1 MDEPMICMDN
11 SLISLYQWANM
22 DRRKRPEGFPGQR
35 IVVLPR
41 KVVAKALE
49 HVLLRGLLPT
59 DAGYFPKA
67 AGHYMERSVGVNQ
80 AIFIYCTH
88 GRGWC
93 ELGGQRYELEAGDLL
108 VVPPES
114 PHVYGADEE
123 HPWTI
128 SWVHA
133 SGANVRLFLNELGVS
148 LEQPVIYLGE
158 DPQLL
163 GLFEEVLA
171 ILEHGYAPA
180 QLLYASQALA
190 HLLGVM
196 IWHRQ
201 QRWRGDPNPRQKI
214 SQSIAYMKQHLGKP
228 LHVSTLAALVNL
240 SPSHYTALFKQHT
253 GYAPIDYLIR
263 LRMHWACQL
272 LDTTNQPVKQIAA
285 SLGYGDPF
293 YFSRVFK
300 AVNEASPT
308 EYRLM
313 HKG

>member
-1 MDEPMICMDN
+1 
-11 SLISLYQWANM
+11 M
-22 DRRKRPEGFPGQR
+22 DRPKRPEGFPGQR

-41 KVVAKALE
+41 TVVARAME
-49 HVLLRGLLPT
+49 HGLLRGLLPT
-59 DAGYFPKA
+59 DIGYFPKA
-67 AGHYMERSVGVNQ
+67 AGHFMERRLGVNQ

-93 ELGGQRYELEAGDLL
+93 DLAGQRHELQAGDLL
-108 VVPPES
+108 VVPPDT

-128 SWVHA
+128 AWVHA
-133 SGANVRLFLNELGVS
+133 TGANVRLFLSELGIS
-148 LEQPVIYLGE
+148 LEHPVIYLGE

-163 GLFEEVLA
+163 ALFEEVLA
-171 ILEHGYAPA
+171 ILEHGYAPP
-180 QLLYASQALA
+180 QLMYASQALA

-201 QRWRGDPNPRQKI
+201 QRWRGDPDPKQKI
-214 SQSIAYMKQHLGKP
+214 NQSIAYMKQHLEQP
-228 LHVSTLAALVNL
+228 LHVSTLAALANL

-272 LDTTNQPVKQIAA
+272 LDTTDLPVKNIAA
-285 SLGYGDPF
+285 SLGYDDPF

-300 AVNEASPT
+300 AVNETSPAQ
-308 EYRLM
+308 YRRL

>member
-1 MDEPMICMDN
+1 
-11 SLISLYQWANM
+11 M

-35 IVVLPR
+35 RVVLPR
-41 KVVAKALE
+41 QVVARALE
-49 HVLLRGLLPT
+49 HALLRGLLPT

-67 AGHYMERSVGVNQ
+67 AGHHVHRREGVSQ
-80 AIFIYCTH
+80 AIFIYCAH

-93 ELGGQRYELEAGDLL
+93 GLGGQRHELEAGDLL
-108 VVPPES
+108 VVPPGS
-114 PHVYGADEE
+114 PHMYGADEK

-128 SWVHA
+128 PWVHVT
-133 SGANVRLFLNELGVS
+133 GANLHFFLHELGVS
-148 LEQPVIYLGE
+148 LEHPVVYLGE

-163 GLFEEVLA
+163 ALFEEVLA
-171 ILEHGYAPA
+171 VLEHGYAPS

-201 QRWRGDPNPRQKI
+201 QKWRGDPDPRQKI
-214 SQSIAYMKQHLGKP
+214 NQSIAYMKQHLAKP
-228 LHVSTLAALVNL
+228 LRVSTLAALGNL

-253 GYAPIDYLIR
+253 DYAPIDYLIR
-263 LRMHWACQL
+263 LRMHRACQL
-272 LDTTNQPVKQIAA
+272 LDTTKLPVKEIAA
-285 SLGYGDPF
+285 SLGYDDPF

-300 AVNEASPT
+300 MVNETSPAA
-308 EYRLM
+308 YRLM

>member
-1 MDEPMICMDN
+1 
-11 SLISLYQWANM
+11 M

-41 KVVAKALE
+41 KVVARALE
-49 HVLLRGLLPT
+49 RALLRDLLPT
-59 DAGYFPKA
+59 DVGYFPKA
-67 AGHYMERSVGVNQ
+67 TGHFMERSAGVNQ

-93 ELGGQRYELEAGDLL
+93 QLGGQRHEVEAGDLL
-108 VVPPES
+108 VVPPDR
-114 PHVYGADEE
+114 PHVYGADKK

-128 SWVHA
+128 PWVHA
-133 SGANVRLFLNELGVS
+133 TGANVGLFLSELGVS
-148 LEQPVIYLGE
+148 LEHPVIYLGE

-163 GLFEEVLA
+163 ALFEEVLA

-180 QLLYASQALA
+180 RLLYASQALA
-190 HLLGVM
+190 HLLGAM

-201 QRWRGDPNPRQKI
+201 QRWRGNPNPRQKI
-214 SQSIAYMKQHLGKP
+214 SQSIAYMKQHLEKP
-228 LHVSTLAALVNL
+228 LHVSTLAALANL
-240 SPSHYTALFKQHT
+240 SPSYYMALFKQYA

-272 LDTTNQPVKQIAA
+272 LDTTNLPVKHIAA
-285 SLGYGDPF
+285 SLGYDDPL

-300 AVNEASPT
+300 AVNEASPS

-313 HKG
+313 RKG

>member
-1 MDEPMICMDN
+1 M
-11 SLISLYQWANM
+11 
-22 DRRKRPEGFPGQR
+22 
-35 IVVLPR
+35 LPR
-41 KVVAKALE
+41 KVVERALE

-59 DAGYFPKA
+59 DVGYFPKA
-67 AGHYMERSVGVNQ
+67 AGHYMERRVGVNQ

-93 ELGGQRYELEAGDLL
+93 ELGGQRHGLEAGDLL
-108 VVPPES
+108 VIPPET

-128 SWVHA
+128 AWIHVT
-133 SGANVRLFLNELGVS
+133 GANLGFFLTELGVS
-148 LEQPVIYLGE
+148 PEHPVIYLGE

-163 GLFEEVLA
+163 ALFEEVLA
-171 ILEHGYAPA
+171 DLEHGYAPA

-201 QRWRGDPNPRQKI
+201 QRWRGDPNPSQKI
-214 SQSIAYMKQHLGKP
+214 NQSIAYMKQHLETP
-228 LHVSTLAALVNL
+228 LHVSTLATLANL
-240 SPSHYTALFKQHT
+240 SPSHYTALFRQHT
-253 GYAPIDYLIR
+253 GYAPIGYLIR

-272 LDTTNQPVKQIAA
+272 LDTTNLPVKNIAA
-285 SLGYGDPF
+285 SLGYDDQF

>member
-1 MDEPMICMDN
+1 MD
-11 SLISLYQWANM
+11 W
-22 DRRKRPEGFPGQR
+22 RKRPEGFPGQR

-41 KVVAKALE
+41 KVVGRALE

-67 AGHYMERSVGVNQ
+67 AGHYMERSAGVNQ

-93 ELGGQRYELEAGDLL
+93 ELGGHRYNLQPGDLL
-108 VVPPES
+108 VVSPET

-123 HPWTI
+123 RPWTI
-128 SWVHA
+128 AWVHVT
-133 SGANVRLFLNELGVS
+133 GVNIKVFLAELGVS
-148 LEQPVIYLGE
+148 VEHPVIYLGE

-163 GLFEEVLA
+163 ALFEEVLT
-171 ILEHGYAPA
+171 ILEHGYTPTR
-180 QLLYASQALA
+180 LLYASQALG

-201 QRWRGDPNPRQKI
+201 QRWRGDPDPQQKI
-214 SQSIAYMKQHLGKP
+214 NQSIAYIKQHLEKP
-228 LHVSTLAALVNL
+228 LKVPTLAAMANL
-240 SPSHYTALFKQHT
+240 SSSHYTALFKQYT

-272 LDTTNQPVKQIAA
+272 MDTTNLPVKKIAA
-285 SLGYGDPF
+285 SLGYDDPF

-300 AVNEASPT
+300 AVNETSPT
-308 EYRLM
+308 DYRLM

>member
-1 MDEPMICMDN
+1 
-11 SLISLYQWANM
+11 M

-41 KVVAKALE
+41 KVVARALE
-49 HVLLRGLLPT
+49 HALLRGLLPT

-67 AGHYMERSVGVNQ
+67 AGHQVERSAGVNQ

-88 GRGWC
+88 DRGWC
-93 ELGGQRYELEAGDLL
+93 ELSGQRHELEAGDLL
-108 VVPPES
+108 VAPPES
-114 PHVYGADEE
+114 PHVYGADEK

-133 SGANVRLFLNELGVS
+133 TGANVRFFLDELGVS
-148 LEQPVIYLGE
+148 LERPVIFLGE
-158 DPQLL
+158 DAQLL
-163 GLFEEVLA
+163 ALFEEMLA

-201 QRWRGDPNPRQKI
+201 QKWRGDPDPKQKI
-214 SQSIAYMKQHLGKP
+214 NQSIAYMKQHLEKS
-228 LHVSTLAALVNL
+228 LHVSTLAALGNL

-272 LDTTNQPVKQIAA
+272 LDTTSLPVKEIAA
-285 SLGYGDPF
+285 SLGYDDAF

-300 AVNEASPT
+300 AVNETSPT
-308 EYRLM
+308 EYRLL

>member
-1 MDEPMICMDN
+1 ME
-11 SLISLYQWANM
+11 W
-22 DRRKRPEGFPGQR
+22 RKRPEGFAGQR

-41 KVVAKALE
+41 KVVAKAME
-49 HVLLRGLLPT
+49 DVLLRGLLPT

-67 AGHYMERSVGVNQ
+67 AGHYMDRRVGVNQ

-93 ELGGQRYELEAGDLL
+93 ELGGQRHQLEAGDLL
-108 VVPPES
+108 VIPPET

-133 SGANVRLFLNELGVS
+133 TGENVGLFLAELGVS
-148 LEQPVIYLGE
+148 LEHPVIYLGE

-163 GLFEEVLA
+163 ALFEEVLA
-171 ILEHGYAPA
+171 VLEHGYAPA

-190 HLLGVM
+190 HLLGMM

-201 QRWRGDPNPRQKI
+201 QRWRGDPDPKQKI
-214 SQSIAYMKQHLGKP
+214 NQTIAYMKQHLEQP
-228 LHVSTLAALVNL
+228 LHVATLAALANL

-272 LDTTNQPVKQIAA
+272 LDTTDQPVKTIAA
-285 SLGYGDPF
+285 SLGYDDPF
-293 YFSRVFK
+293 YFSRLFK
-300 AVNEASPT
+300 TVNEASPT

>member
-1 MDEPMICMDN
+1 MICMDN
-11 SLISLYQWANM
+11 SLILVYQRRM

-41 KVVAKALE
+41 KVVARALE
-49 HVLLRGLLPT
+49 PVLLRGLLPT

-67 AGHYMERSVGVNQ
+67 AGHYMERKTGANQ

-93 ELGGQRYELEAGDLL
+93 ELNGQRHEVQAGDLL
-108 VVPPES
+108 VVPPET
-114 PHVYGADEE
+114 PHVYGADET

-133 SGANVRLFLNELGVS
+133 AGANVGFFLNELGVS
-148 LEQPVIYLGE
+148 VEHPVIYLGE

-171 ILEHGYAPA
+171 MLEHGYAPG
-180 QLLYASQALA
+180 QLLYASLALA
-190 HLLGVM
+190 HLVGVM

-201 QRWRGDPNPRQKI
+201 QKWRVEPDPKQKI
-214 SQSIAYMKQHLGKP
+214 NQSIAYMKQHLEKP
-228 LHVSTLAALVNL
+228 LQVSTLAALANL
-240 SPSHYTALFKQHT
+240 SPSYYTALFKQHT
-253 GYAPIDYLIR
+253 GYAPIDYFIR
-263 LRMHWACQL
+263 LRMHSACQS
-272 LDTTNQPVKQIAA
+272 LDTTNLPVKKIAA
-285 SLGYGDPF
+285 ALGYDDPF
-293 YFSRVFK
+293 YFSRLFK
-300 AVNEASPT
+300 TVNETSPT
-308 EYRLM
+308 QYRLM

>member
-1 MDEPMICMDN
+1 MD
-11 SLISLYQWANM
+11 Q
-22 DRRKRPEGFPGQR
+22 RKRPEGFPGQR

-41 KVVAKALE
+41 KVVARARE
-49 HVLLRGLLPT
+49 HALLRSLLPT
-59 DAGYFPKA
+59 DTGYFPKA
-67 AGHYMERSVGVNQ
+67 AGHYMERSAGVNQ

-93 ELGGQRYELEAGDLL
+93 ELGGQRHELQAGDLL
-108 VVPPES
+108 VVPPET

-128 SWVHA
+128 PWVHA
-133 SGANVRLFLNELGVS
+133 TGANVGLFLSELGVS
-148 LEQPVIYLGE
+148 LEHPVIYLGE

-163 GLFEEVLA
+163 ALFEEVLA

-180 QLLYASQALA
+180 QLLHASQALA

-196 IWHRQ
+196 IWRRQ
-201 QRWRGDPNPRQKI
+201 QKWRGVPDPRQKI
-214 SQSIAYMKQHLGKP
+214 NQSIAYMKQHLEKP
-228 LHVSTLAALVNL
+228 LHVSTLAALANL

-253 GYAPIDYLIR
+253 GYAPIEYLIR

-272 LDTTNQPVKQIAA
+272 LDTTSLTVKEIAA
-285 SLGYGDPF
+285 NLGYEDQF
-293 YFSRVFK
+293 YFSRLFK
-300 AVNEASPT
+300 AVNEVSPT

>member
-1 MDEPMICMDN
+1 MDGG
-11 SLISLYQWANM
+11 
-22 DRRKRPEGFPGQR
+22 KRPEGFLGQR

-41 KVVAKALE
+41 KVVTKALE
-49 HVLLRGLLPT
+49 HPLLRGLLPT

-67 AGHYMERSVGVNQ
+67 AGHYMERSVGVDQ
-80 AIFIYCTH
+80 AIFMYCTH

-93 ELGGQRYELEAGDLL
+93 ELGGKRHNIQAGDLL
-108 VVPPES
+108 VVPPEC

-128 SWVHA
+128 PWVHA
-133 SGANVRLFLNELGVS
+133 AGANVGLFLTELGVS
-148 LEQPVIYLGE
+148 LENPVIYLGE

-163 GLFEEVLA
+163 GLYEEVLA

-190 HLLGVM
+190 HLLGMMV
-196 IWHRQ
+196 WHRQ
-201 QRWRGDPNPRQKI
+201 QRWRGEPDPKQRI
-214 SQSIAYMKQHLGKP
+214 SQSIAYMKEHVETP
-228 LHVSTLAALVNL
+228 LKVSTLAALANL
-240 SPSHYTALFKQHT
+240 STSHYTALFKQHT

-272 LDTTNQPVKQIAA
+272 LDTTDLPVKKIAA
-285 SLGYGDPF
+285 SVGYDDPF

-300 AVNEASPT
+300 MVNEASPT